1 MNNLPIKEF
10 LIGGLTIGGIKY
22 ASENIDDIRVAALVA
37 NIPVIL
43 MSSIMIKDNKVKRFL
58 KAYMKNVF
66 MLFFLASILYYFHG
80 KYNTDYKINLLCI
93 LIIWIIINI
102 GLFYF

>member
-10 LIGGLTIGGIKY
+10 LIGGLTISGIKY
-22 ASENIDDIRVAALVA
+22 ASENIEDIRVAALVA

-43 MSSIMIKDNKVKRFL
+43 MSSIMIKDNKVKGFL
-58 KAYMKNVF
+58 KSYLKNIF
-66 MLFFLASILYYFHG
+66 MLFFLALILYCIHG
-80 KYNTDYKINLLCI
+80 KYGTSYKFNLLCI
-93 LIIWIIINI
+93 MIIWILINI